1 MIRDSGSGIR
11 DFTVT
16 DPSSITVTTGT
27 SSVPYDVVGIISFRY
42 SSLRGILS
50 DSLTNLIEGYLE
62 GATTAGDRRS
72 ADYTFLFD
80 GEAGDRAFEEA
91 FLLTAQELR
100 RRAGA
105 LGAHAVIAMKHD
117 VDLIASDRTCLYLRV
132 SGTAVRFRR

>member
-1 MIRDSGSGIR
+1 L
-11 DFTVT
+11 T
-16 DPSSITVTTGT
+16 DPTSITVTTGT
-27 SSVPYDVVGIISFRY
+27 SSLPYDVVGTISFRY

-50 DSLTNLIEGYLE
+50 DSLTNLIEDYLD
-62 GATTAGDRRS
+62 GTTAAEERRS

-80 GEAGDRAFEEA
+80 DEAGDRAFEEA

-117 VDLIASDRTCLYLRV
+117 VDLAASDRTCLYLKV
-132 SGTAVRFRR
+132 SGIAVRFRR

>member
-1 MIRDSGSGIR
+1 
-11 DFTVT
+11 VT
-16 DPSSITVTTGT
+16 DPTSITLTTGT
-27 SSVPYDVVGIISFRY
+27 SSVPYDVVGTISFRY

-50 DSLTNLIEGYLE
+50 DSLTNLIEDYLDGTSPPE
-62 GATTAGDRRS
+62 ERRS

-80 GEAGDRAFEEA
+80 DEAGDRAFEEA

-117 VDLIASDRTCLYLRV
+117 VDLLASDRTCLYLRV